1 MGRAVCVAVSEAPDM
16 ELVAA
21 VDPEYAGI
29 DLRQVTGADGAG
41 VLIAGSPEEL
51 VRAGAEV
58 AVDFTIANA
67 AIGNLRWCAAH
78 GVHAV
83 VGTTGLSGGELDE
96 IARLFSESKAN
107 CVVAAN
113 FALGAVLMA
122 RFSELAAPFM
132 DGVEII
138 ELHHDHK
145 VDAPS
150 GTALHT
156 AELVS
161 RARGDSARF
170 SPDPTET
177 TNLAGVRG
185 GEGPGGVHVHSV
197 RLPGLVAHQEVIFG
211 ALGQSL
217 TIRHDAYDR
226 TSFMPGVLLA
236 IRAVA
241 ERDGLTVGLGQLL
254 GF

>member
-1 MGRAVCVAVSEAPDM
+1 M

-41 VLIAGSPEEL
+41 LLIGGHPEDLE
-51 VRAGAEV
+51 RAGAEV
-58 AVDFTIANA
+58 AVDFTVATA
-67 AIGNLRWCAAH
+67 AIENVRWCAAH
-78 GVHAV
+78 DVNAV
-83 VGTTGLSGGELDE
+83 VGTTGLSEAELE
-96 IARLFSESKAN
+96 ELAGLFSGSKAN

-113 FALGAVLMA
+113 FAIGAVLMA

-138 ELHHDHK
+138 ELHHDEK

-156 AELVS
+156 AELVA
-161 RARGDSARF
+161 RARSSSPPF
-170 SPDPTET
+170 HPDPTQT

-185 GEGPGGVHVHSV
+185 GTAGGGVRVHSV

-236 IRAVA
+236 IRGV
-241 ERDGLTVGLGQLL
+241 EKRGGLTVGLGPLL

>member
-1 MGRAVCVAVSEAPDM
+1 MGRAVCAAVSDAPDM
-16 ELVAA
+16 DLVAA

-29 DLRQVTGADGAG
+29 DLRQVTGSDGTG
-41 VLIAGSPEEL
+41 LLIAGHPEEL
-51 VRAGAEV
+51 ERAGAEV
-58 AVDFTIANA
+58 AVDFTVA
-67 AIGNLRWCAAH
+67 AAAVENIRWCAGN

-83 VGTTGLSGGELDE
+83 VGTTGLSGPELSE
-96 IARLFSESKAN
+96 ISELFSDSEAN

-113 FALGAVLMA
+113 FAIGAVLMA

-138 ELHHDHK
+138 ELHHDQK

-156 AELVS
+156 AELVA
-161 RARGDSARF
+161 RARDASSPFSA
-170 SPDPTET
+170 DPTET
-177 TNLAGVRG
+177 TNLRGVRG
-185 GEGPGGVHVHSV
+185 GEAAGGVHVHSV

-236 IRAVA
+236 IRGVGL
-241 ERDGLTVGLGQLL
+241 RDGLTIGLGSLL